1 MDTHPKSEA
10 WLLMKLPR
18 SAAAVGARHVAPL
31 QLRQHAVATFIE
43 FAMNLPRI
51 YEKSGLASS

>member
-18 SAAAVGARHVAPL
+18 SAVAVGARHVAPL
-31 QLRQHAVATFIE
+31 PLRQHAVAVFIK
-43 FAMNLPRI
+43 FVMNLPRI
-51 YEKSGLASS
+51 HEKSGLASS

>member
-18 SAAAVGARHVAPL
+18 SAAVRARNVAPL
-31 QLRQHAVATFIE
+31 QLRQHAAAVFIK
-43 FAMNLPRI
+43 FVMNLPRI
-51 YEKSGLASS
+51 HEKSGLASS